1 MSKKMNIKRNELAIF
16 LHFDSQFDFVA
27 IFVLKTK
34 ENWDWRPRLPT
45 KQEGKTRACDNS
57 TTNVNISAVK
67 NQNKQKA
74 KFLEES
80 RILSLVHGNLQIFD
94 SFLSS
99 KRMEGGDEEFQVYFS
114 TQQLKESQMNPG
126 VWWLNESQRKIP
138 ELDGLLPKCKFFWL
152 ANLIS
157 RQMRREQP

>member
-80 RILSLVHGNLQIFD
+80 RILSLVHGDLQIFD
-94 SFLSS
+94 SFLS

-126 VWWLNESQRKIP
+126 VWWWLNESQRKIP